1 MAKNKMGAHDNEGL
15 AERFDQFYEL
25 NGFTLI
31 MGRVIVLDH
40 LSNSSRKNMNKYG
53 RFLEQR

>member
-1 MAKNKMGAHDNEGL
+1 MGAHDNEGL

-31 MGRVIVLDH
+31 MGRAIVLDH